1 MKASDDKRSPIKDK
15 PLRYPGQYLDKEI
28 KLIQLER
35 VRNVAFFSIILTV
48 AVFEL
53 LHAYAGMSPQP
64 IFAGLLLLA
73 SGIYLYYLDTKLR
86 EKRDNYEQGSQGER
100 AVGDILDKLKQE
112 GCRVFHDVVINGAN
126 YNIDHV
132 ILSTHGIFAV
142 ETKTHSKPRGGK
154 VSSNGKVVFISG
166 KNPDGKP
173 IDQAI
178 NNAKSLRRYL
188 NEKTGRDFHVK
199 AVLVYPGWFVKDYT
213 DSRIWILNPKV
224 LQIKINREPETISR
238 TDYDKAELYLSNAAK

>member
-53 LHAYAGMSPQP
+53 LHAYAGIPPQP

-86 EKRDNYEQGSQGER
+86 KKRDNYELGSSGER

-112 GCRVFHDVVINGAN
+112 GCRVFHDVLINGAN

-142 ETKTHSKPRGGK
+142 ETKTISKPLRGQ
-154 VSSNGKVVFISG
+154 VSSNGKEVFLTG
-166 KNPDGKP
+166 KFPDSAP
-173 IDQAI
+173 IVQAT

-188 NEKTGRDFHVK
+188 NEKTGRYFHVK
-199 AVLVYPGWFVKDYT
+199 AVLVYPGWWVEPHIN
-213 DSRIWILNPKV
+213 SRIWILHPELV
-224 LQIKINREPETISR
+224 QDRINQEPETISQ
-238 TDYDKAELYLSNAAK
+238 TDYKKAESYLSNAAK